1 MGYYTE
7 SQLSVRIVCDA
18 TLAFITRCNILSAII
33 EMADFREQ
41 RACIKFCFKLGKTA
55 KECYEMLKTAFG
67 EQAMGHS
74 QTFQCF
80 SRFKAGGTS
89 IDDDEH
95 CGRPMSISTPE
106 MIGRVC
112 QYDDGPRRCEG
123 PSTYH
128 S

>member
-7 SQLSVRIVCDA
+7 SQLSVRIVCDT

-33 EMADFREQ
+33 EMADFHEQ
-41 RACIKFCFKLGKTA
+41 RACIRFCFKLGKTA
-55 KECYEMLKTAFG
+55 KECYETLKTAFG